1 MIDTE
6 WFRIDVLSIVIVCLF
21 VGLVGTIIGL
31 VIRALLKYIWG
42 GKK

>member
-1 MIDTE
+1 MINAE
-6 WFRIDVLSIVIVCLF
+6 WFRMDILSIVVVCFF